1 MSQRAGSES
10 ALSTGGPGKNGLAG
24 GIEEIKRGESNILV
38 AVRLRPLLSR
48 EISEGQF
55 NLVKIM
61 DGKLVILQDPK
72 DFTEENGKN
81 ELRKN
86 RTREQQY
93 AFDYAFDQDVDTVQV
108 FNLTTQFLIE
118 GVLNGFNSTV
128 FAYGATG
135 AGKTHTM
142 LGNQDTPGI
151 MYQTM
156 KEVFTVL
163 DDFKVDRQY
172 EIKVSFLEIYN
183 ENIRDLIDTSGA
195 TPLDSPESYLEL
207 REDPAL
213 GVCVAGL
220 KEVEVNS
227 AEEILSLLIHG
238 NARRTTEST
247 DANQASSRSHAV
259 FQIICQHRDKGQ
271 GIRAE
276 VNVGKLSLIDLAG
289 SERAS
294 KTNNRGLRMIE
305 GANIN
310 RSLLALGNCIN
321 ALHENNLKG
330 KENYIPYRD
339 SKLTRLLKDSL
350 GGNCRTVMIAN
361 IAGAHSSFE
370 ETHNTLKYANRA
382 KNIKTNVQKNTQNVD
397 Y

>member
-1 MSQRAGSES
+1 M
-10 ALSTGGPGKNGLAG
+10 K
-24 GIEEIKRGESNILV
+24 
-38 AVRLRPLLSR
+38 
-48 EISEGQF
+48 
-55 NLVKIM
+55 
-61 DGKLVILQDPK
+61 
-72 DFTEENGKN
+72 
-81 ELRKN
+81 
-86 RTREQQY
+86 
-93 AFDYAFDQDVDTVQV
+93 V

-142 LGNQDTPGI
+142 LGDEKCPGI

-163 DDFKVDRQY
+163 DDFKVDRNY
-172 EIKVSFLEIYN
+172 EIHVSFLEIYN

-195 TPLDSPESYLEL
+195 LPQDSPESYLEL
-207 REDPAL
+207 REDPEK

-220 KEVEVNS
+220 KEVEVS
-227 AEEILSLLIHG
+227 TAEEILNLLIHG
-238 NARRTTEST
+238 NHNRTTEST
-247 DANQASSRSHAV
+247 EANLTSSRSHAV
-259 FQIICQHRDKGQ
+259 FQIKVSHMEKNSGV
-271 GIRAE
+271 RAE
-276 VNVGKLSLIDLAG
+276 INIGKLSLIDLAG

-294 KTNNRGLRMIE
+294 KTNNRGIRMIE

-321 ALHENNLKG
+321 ALHENTTRNR
-330 KENYIPYRD
+330 ENYIPYRD

-361 IAGAHSSFE
+361 IAGSHSSFE
-370 ETHNTLKYANRA
+370 ETNNTLKYANRA
-382 KNIKTNVQKNTQNVD
+382 KNIKTNVSKNTQNVE
-397 Y
+397 YQVS